1 MAQILVQDSLQPPPQ
16 PAVGP
21 LPVPRPP
28 LSRIPSSP
36 GPGSGSATARTGI
49 VVFSGGSA
57 ANSLVDVF
65 EGVRRASAATLSYV
79 IPISDN
85 GGSTSEI
92 IRVFGGPGIGDVRS
106 RLVRLI
112 PADNKPETAAIKHL
126 LNHRLPPSY
135 DAARAEWFDILEG
148 THALWRDI
156 PSPKRELVRSF
167 FNSFNLEVVKR
178 MRPTSRFDYS
188 GSSIGNLFLTGARL
202 FTGSFEAAICLLSS
216 ICAVP
221 DRVAV
226 LPALNTNFAHHIA
239 AGLVD
244 GTVITG
250 QNDISH
256 PSAPTAAVPLPGRS
270 SGTTPGTHT
279 PALSMGHDLD
289 DDDDD
294 NNNNEHEHEHEHDD
308 DEVEVEDANL
318 PGSLPA
324 LRRPAIAVSK
334 QDEEDLPCRID
345 RIWYINPYGQEMRLP
360 ANPRVLDALRGAHTV
375 VYSIGSLFTSLV
387 PGLVLKGVGEA
398 VASPLIRNKILLLN
412 GTIDRETGP
421 SSDPFS
427 GLDFVA
433 TIANACADSRGL
445 PRPSRAEYALYVTHV
460 IYIEGPTS
468 PVVDRQ
474 AFAQLGIDTTRL
486 YGPKDGQGKG
496 GRYDAKA
503 LEQTLESII
512 GRKDTRPDKLRRNTL
527 VG

>member
-1 MAQILVQDSLQPPPQ
+1 MAQQINPQ
-16 PAVGP
+16 AALLAPTPAP
-21 LPVPRPP
+21 ASRPP
-28 LSRIPSSP
+28 LSRLSSSP
-36 GPGSGSATARTGI
+36 GPSPQPKSGI

-57 ANSLVDVF
+57 TNSLVDVF
-65 EGVRRASAATLSYV
+65 EGVRAANAAATLSYV

-112 PADNKPETAAIKHL
+112 PNDGKPETTAIKHL
-126 LNHRLPPSY
+126 FNHRLPTIYAS
-135 DAARAEWFDILEG
+135 ARAEWFEIVEG
-148 THALWRDI
+148 THPLWTNI
-156 PSPKRELVRSF
+156 SSPKRELIRSF

-178 MRPTSRFDYS
+178 MRPSSRFDFS

-202 FTGSFEAAICLLSS
+202 FTGSFEAAIYLLSS

-239 AGLVD
+239 AGLTD

-256 PSAPTAAVPLPGRS
+256 PSAPTAAVPLPNPSTGVNT
-270 SGTTPGTHT
+270 GVAT
-279 PALSMGHDLD
+279 PALSTNHDLD
-289 DDDDD
+289 
-294 NNNNEHEHEHEHDD
+294 EHDTI
-308 DEVEVEDANL
+308 EDANL

-324 LRRPAIAVSK
+324 LRRPAITFSK
-334 QDEEDLPCRID
+334 EDEEDLPSRIA
-345 RIWYINPYGQEMRLP
+345 RIWYINPYGQEIRIP
-360 ANPRVLDALRGAHTV
+360 ANPRVLEAIRSASTV
-375 VYSIGSLFTSLV
+375 IYSIGSLFTSLI
-387 PGLVLKGVGEA
+387 PNLILKGVGEA
-398 VASPLIRNKILLLN
+398 IASPHIRNKILLLN
-412 GTIDRETGP
+412 GTTDRETGP
-421 SSDPFS
+421 SSNPFS

-433 TIANACADSRGL
+433 AIANACADSRGL
-445 PRPSRAEYALYVTHV
+445 SRPGTDEYAQYVTHV
-460 IYIEGPTS
+460 IYIEGPKS
-468 PVVDRQ
+468 PAVDKRV
-474 AFAQLGIDTTRL
+474 FAQLGIDTMRL

-503 LEQTLESII
+503 LAQTLESIV
-512 GRKDTRPDKLRRNTL
+512 GRKDMRSDRSRRNTL